1 MGSQDDMLEQEHNEF
16 VNGDLFYQMIKDKIE
31 YSHYHKYD
39 GIAPEG
45 FILIP
50 EITLERLKDFEFWKE
65 WKNNPNILVELS
77 KKDVNN
83 T

>member
-1 MGSQDDMLEQEHNEF
+1 MSSKNNILEQEHENS
-16 VNGDLFYQMIKDKIE
+16 VNNDLFSLTIKEKIE

-65 WKNNPNILVELS
+65 WKNNPKILVEFS

>member
-1 MGSQDDMLEQEHNEF
+1 
-16 VNGDLFYQMIKDKIE
+16 MIKEKIE
-31 YSHYHKYD
+31 YSHYYKYD

-65 WKNNPNILVELS
+65 WKNNPKILVEFV
-77 KKDVNN
+77 KKDANN

>member
-1 MGSQDDMLEQEHNEF
+1 MGNQDNILEQMHNEF
-16 VNGDLFYQMIKDKIE
+16 VNSDLFHQMIKEKIE
-31 YSHYHKYD
+31 YSHYYKYD

-65 WKNNPNILVELS
+65 WKNNPKILVEFA